1 MKCKLSPLLAVLLLA
16 SVSCFAQTEATS
28 TPSVLVLHN
37 SDVLRMFTDG
47 VKPGEIIARIV
58 TSSCAFDT
66 FPPVIKDLQMRGIP
80 DTVLM
85 AMKMVPYGPPAMAV
99 AAPPKTMVA
108 PPRVQVRIP
117 AGTMI
122 DIEAAKAVSSA
133 DVDKGNVITFL
144 VSRRVFVNGVLV
156 IDRGA
161 VATALAIKSKRAGSW
176 GRGGTLEFALE
187 NVVAVDGTQV
197 PIRLSN
203 EVKGN
208 DHSTAVAAAAI
219 VTGAVAFPYGS
230 PAALF
235 WALKKGDDAILNQGT
250 NLTAVVRNTQE
261 IAGLLPEKKEPVFHS
276 VESINLQ
283 NSSQGKGLPP
293 FNNSFRPT
301 PFR

>member
-16 SVSCFAQTEATS
+16 SASAFAQTEATS

-37 SDVLRMFTDG
+37 SDVLRMFTEG

-99 AAPPKTMVA
+99 AGPPKTMVA

-122 DIEAAKAVSSA
+122 DIEAAKAISSA
-133 DVDKGNVITFL
+133 DVDKGNGITFL
-144 VSRRVFVNGVLV
+144 ASRRVFVNGVLV

-161 VATALAIKSKRAGSW
+161 VATSRSLTRKPAGSW
-176 GRGGTLEFALE
+176 SRGC
-187 NVVAVDGTQV
+187 
-197 PIRLSN
+197 P
-203 EVKGN
+203 
-208 DHSTAVAAAAI
+208 
-219 VTGAVAFPYGS
+219 
-230 PAALF
+230 
-235 WALKKGDDAILNQGT
+235 
-250 NLTAVVRNTQE
+250 
-261 IAGLLPEKKEPVFHS
+261 
-276 VESINLQ
+276 
-283 NSSQGKGLPP
+283 
-293 FNNSFRPT
+293 
-301 PFR
+301 